1 MNVFNIFNKASQ
13 TITDYFSFIEKK
25 IQNPQKEIQDSLI
38 QINPKIFIWIKDTNF
53 KDDDFIQVIRTN
65 FKDNYMIYNLLSDK
79 IESETS
85 PDKII
90 DFKLPNNPSFSLES
104 LISFCISSKN
114 WLNANEEN
122 ILVIHDDITKND
134 GNIFYLISTIISYN
148 NNNNIKNKNEIKE
161 AVDIYNNLLAAFEN
175 HKFFQNLPLNNNS
188 KNNTRYLNYFSSI
201 QKSPLIT
208 LKKMQLNNIIISGAP
223 AIDNDENKSNKHYIT
238 INKNSY
244 YIPVIRIKSNGKFI
258 YSSYNPKDIENKN
271 KLIKIFYSNENI
283 AKFDINQMCFN
294 DVCIEVMHKGEKSF
308 RLLFTIQ
315 FNTFFISSNYSI
327 KFSKEQID
335 SIYQDIRYPND
346 FYVDLIFDSSK
357 EEKLSPFD
365 DYSIVWKTML
375 SEFIVKG
382 LSKSKNNNNGNK
394 KNENNENK
402 NLDNNKE
409 KKENKE
415 KDINNNI
422 IKNNLKNNNI
432 GDEVENENNKE
443 NGKKINEEKK
453 ENIKEINN
461 EIDIKDIIKDKKED
475 KENKNENENDK
486 KNIENKDINDDKD
499 DDILNTMGNTN
510 NTLNQVNDLLKQIE
524 GESGNNNDKE
534 EQEEDDEDI
543 ENYLKDLEN
552 K

>member
-13 TITDYFSFIEKK
+13 TITDYFSFIGNK

-53 KDDDFIQVIRTN
+53 KDDQFIQVIRSN
-65 FKDNYMIYNLLSDK
+65 FKDNYMIYNLLSEK
-79 IESETS
+79 IETETS

-90 DFKLPNNPSFSLES
+90 DFRLPNNPSFSLES

-122 ILVIHDDITKND
+122 ILVIHDDLTKND
-134 GNIFYLISTIISYN
+134 GNIFYLISTIIAYN

-161 AVDIYNNLLAAFEN
+161 PVDIYKNLLSAFEN
-175 HKFFQNLPLNNNS
+175 HQFFQNLPLNNNS

-223 AIDNDENKSNKHYIT
+223 AIDNDENKSNTHYIT

-258 YSSYNPKDIENKN
+258 YSSYNPKDPENKN
-271 KLIKIFYSNENI
+271 KLIKIFYSNDNI

-315 FNTFFISSNYSI
+315 FNTFFINSNYSI

-365 DYSIVWKTML
+365 DYSIIWKTML

-382 LSKSKNNNNGNK
+382 LSKSNKNEKKIENNEKNINNKENKENKDNKDKNINNDNNNKIENNLNDNINNNNEKKDKDNENKINEENNINEINNKNEKDIIDNK
-394 KNENNENK
+394 KENNEN
-402 NLDNNKE
+402 
-409 KKENKE
+409 
-415 KDINNNI
+415 
-422 IKNNLKNNNI
+422 
-432 GDEVENENNKE
+432 ENEN
-443 NGKKINEEKK
+443 KKDEEH
-453 ENIKEINN
+453 
-461 EIDIKDIIKDKKED
+461 
-475 KENKNENENDK
+475 
-486 KNIENKDINDDKD
+486 KDINDDKD

-524 GESGNNNDKE
+524 GEGGDNNDKE
-534 EQEEDDEDI
+534 EQEEDEEDI
-543 ENYLKDLEN
+543 ENYLKNLEN

>member
-13 TITDYFSFIEKK
+13 TITDYFSFIGNK

-53 KDDDFIQVIRTN
+53 KDDQFIQVIRSN
-65 FKDNYMIYNLLSDK
+65 FKDNYMIYNLLSEK
-79 IESETS
+79 IETETS

-90 DFKLPNNPSFSLES
+90 DFRLPNNPSFSLES

-122 ILVIHDDITKND
+122 ILVIHDDLTKND
-134 GNIFYLISTIISYN
+134 GNIFYLISTIIAYN

-161 AVDIYNNLLAAFEN
+161 PVDIYKNLLSAFEN
-175 HKFFQNLPLNNNS
+175 HQFFQNLPLNNNS

-223 AIDNDENKSNKHYIT
+223 AIDNDENKSNTHYIT

-258 YSSYNPKDIENKN
+258 YSSYNPKDPENKN
-271 KLIKIFYSNENI
+271 KLNKIFYSNDNI

-315 FNTFFISSNYSI
+315 FNTFFINSNYSI

-365 DYSIVWKTML
+365 DYSIIWKTML

-382 LSKSKNNNNGNK
+382 LSKSNKNEKKIENNEKNINNKENKETKENKDKNINNDNNNKIENNLNDNINNNNEKKDKDNENKINEENNINEINNKNEKDIIDNK
-394 KNENNENK
+394 KENNEN
-402 NLDNNKE
+402 
-409 KKENKE
+409 
-415 KDINNNI
+415 
-422 IKNNLKNNNI
+422 
-432 GDEVENENNKE
+432 ENEN
-443 NGKKINEEKK
+443 KKDEEH
-453 ENIKEINN
+453 
-461 EIDIKDIIKDKKED
+461 
-475 KENKNENENDK
+475 
-486 KNIENKDINDDKD
+486 KDINDDKD

-524 GESGNNNDKE
+524 GEGGDNNDKE
-534 EQEEDDEDI
+534 EQEEDEEDI
-543 ENYLKDLEN
+543 ENYLKNLEN

>member
-13 TITDYFSFIEKK
+13 TITDYFSFIGNK

-53 KDDDFIQVIRTN
+53 KDDQFIQVIRSN
-65 FKDNYMIYNLLSDK
+65 FKDNYMIYNLLSEK
-79 IESETS
+79 IETETS

-90 DFKLPNNPSFSLES
+90 DFRLPNNPSFSLES

-122 ILVIHDDITKND
+122 ILVIHDDLTKND
-134 GNIFYLISTIISYN
+134 GNIFYLISTIIAYN

-161 AVDIYNNLLAAFEN
+161 RVDIYTNLLSAFEY
-175 HKFFQNLPLNNNS
+175 HQFFQNLPLNNNS

-223 AIDNDENKSNKHYIT
+223 AIDNDENKSNTHYIT

-258 YSSYNPKDIENKN
+258 YSSYNPKDPENKN
-271 KLIKIFYSNENI
+271 KLNKIFYSNDNI

-315 FNTFFISSNYSI
+315 FNTFFINSNYSI

-365 DYSIVWKTML
+365 DYSIIWKTML

-382 LSKSKNNNNGNK
+382 LSKSNKNEK
-394 KNENNENK
+394 KIENNEK
-402 NLDNNKE
+402 NINN
-409 KKENKE
+409 KENKE
-415 KDINNNI
+415 TKENKDKNINND
-422 IKNNLKNNNI
+422 NNNKI
-432 GDEVENENNKE
+432 ESNLNENINNKNEKKDKDNE
-443 NGKKINEEKK
+443 NKINEEN
-453 ENIKEINN
+453 NISEINN
-461 EIDIKDIIKDKKED
+461 KNEKDIIDNKK
-475 KENKNENENDK
+475 KNNENENENK
-486 KNIENKDINDDKD
+486 KDEQHKDINDDKD

-524 GESGNNNDKE
+524 GESGDNNDKE
-534 EQEEDDEDI
+534 EPEDDEEDI
-543 ENYLKDLEN
+543 ENYLKNLEN

>member
-13 TITDYFSFIEKK
+13 TITDYFSFIGNK

-53 KDDDFIQVIRTN
+53 KDDQFIQVIRSN
-65 FKDNYMIYNLLSDK
+65 FKDNYMIYNLLSEK
-79 IESETS
+79 IETETS

-90 DFKLPNNPSFSLES
+90 DFRLPNNPSFSLES

-122 ILVIHDDITKND
+122 ILVIHDDLTKND
-134 GNIFYLISTIISYN
+134 GNIFYLISTIIAYN

-161 AVDIYNNLLAAFEN
+161 PVDIYKNLLSAFEN
-175 HKFFQNLPLNNNS
+175 HQFFQNLPLNNNS

-223 AIDNDENKSNKHYIT
+223 AIDNDENKSNTHYIT

-258 YSSYNPKDIENKN
+258 YSSYNPKDPENKN
-271 KLIKIFYSNENI
+271 KLNKIFYSNDNI

-315 FNTFFISSNYSI
+315 FNTFFINSNYSI

-365 DYSIVWKTML
+365 DYSIIWKTML

-382 LSKSKNNNNGNK
+382 LSKSNKNEKKIENNEKNINNKETKENKDNKDKNINIDNNNKLESNLNDNINNKNEKKDKDNENKINENNINENNNKNEKDIIDNK
-394 KNENNENK
+394 KENNEN
-402 NLDNNKE
+402 
-409 KKENKE
+409 
-415 KDINNNI
+415 
-422 IKNNLKNNNI
+422 
-432 GDEVENENNKE
+432 ENEN
-443 NGKKINEEKK
+443 KKDEQH
-453 ENIKEINN
+453 
-461 EIDIKDIIKDKKED
+461 
-475 KENKNENENDK
+475 
-486 KNIENKDINDDKD
+486 KDINDDKD

-543 ENYLKDLEN
+543 ENYLKNLEN